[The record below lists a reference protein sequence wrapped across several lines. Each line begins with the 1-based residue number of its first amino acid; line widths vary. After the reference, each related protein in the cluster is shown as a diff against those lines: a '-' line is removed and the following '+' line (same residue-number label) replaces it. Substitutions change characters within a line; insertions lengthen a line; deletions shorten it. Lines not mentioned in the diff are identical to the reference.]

1 MTRQHRGIKTRH
13 LIVQTAAE
21 VFCERGYHGTSTTEI
36 LTRSQLTRG
45 ALYFHF
51 DSKQQLA
58 EAVASVPAELFAPP
72 EGPVVLQ
79 CLVDFSLRHADR
91 LATDV
96 VLRASMRLSAEHG
109 TGCARGAAPHE
120 AELRAA
126 VLRLLQQARDAGEL
140 MPGADPLEITD
151 VLMGFFTNVQPYWAK
166 TTADLTHRLATLWR
180 YLLPSIATADL
191 LPRLDLHPR
200 SAPQPSRPGHGQETT
215 VAMSGSVS

>member
-1 MTRQHRGIKTRH
+1 MKTRH
-13 LIVQTAAE
+13 LIVRTAAE

-36 LTRSQLTRG
+36 LTRSHLTRG

-58 EAVASVPAELFAPP
+58 ETVATVPAELFVPP
-72 EGPVVLQ
+72 DGPVVLQ
-79 CLVDFSLRHADR
+79 CLVDFSLAHADR

-109 TGCARGAAPHE
+109 SGCSQDAALHE
-120 AELRAA
+120 VKLRA
-126 VLRLLQQARDAGEL
+126 VLLRLLQQAHSAGEL
-140 MPGADPLEITD
+140 VPGADPLEVTD

-180 YLLPSIATADL
+180 YLLPSIATAEL
-191 LPRLDLHPR
+191 LPRLRLHPGP
-200 SAPQPSRPGHGQETT
+200 APQPARTGPGEEAA
-215 VAMSGSVS
+215 VALSGSVG

>member
-1 MTRQHRGIKTRH
+1 MAQQHRGMKTRR

-21 VFCERGYHGTSTTEI
+21 VFCERGYDGTSTTEI

-58 EAVASVPAELFAPP
+58 EAVASVPAEVFVPP
-72 EGPVVLQ
+72 DGPVALQ
-79 CLVDFSLRHADR
+79 CLVDFSLRHAER

-109 TGCARGAAPHE
+109 TGCAQGAAPHE
-120 AELRAA
+120 AKLRA
-126 VLRLLQQARDAGEL
+126 VLLRMLQQADRAGEL
-140 MPGADPLEITD
+140 VPGADPVEVTD

-166 TTADLTHRLATLWR
+166 TTAGLTHRLATLWR
-180 YLLPSIATADL
+180 YLLPSIATAEL
-191 LPRLDLHPR
+191 LPRLRLHPGR
-200 SAPQPSRPGHGQETT
+200 APQPAGCGEGTAP
-215 VAMSGSVS
+215 AMSGSMS